1 MMRLCALLLVFLC
14 DAKPVSEREKLRRE
28 KRAQEMR
35 DAQALDQQRHE
46 APLAAGAAAA
56 PLAAARA
63 SHANASLSPLAAAP
77 LAAAPLTNATSTL
90 PRSAPSAWRRPAAWC
105 GVAATWCKTHSTASS
120 AATTRRRRSCA
131 TARSIPR
138 ASTPRSAARRP
149 RRHDRPAGG
158 GSAAGGAPD
167 AYAKG
172 LLRFVHVPK
181 TGGTS
186 VEKAFKPRFPK
197 NHALAYDRS
206 DLAGASVVAVI
217 RDPYDRA
224 LSWFRFCIA
233 GFYGK
238 LPHLTAHCAEARR
251 FHADAKKRKIR
262 PPASPTARAAMAF
275 ERWLALVHGDA
286 AYANLWVTTPLAVY
300 LTHPATGEF
309 LVDALVRFERLAAD
323 VAAWCAPRGCAA
335 AAAKLASVQ
344 ENPSRIG
351 DDPLDLPY
359 GALYTPHARAIVD
372 AAWGVDADLFGYP
385 FRNAYSFGKPKLRNR
400 FPKAVAT
407 IEETARELPVEDAA
421 FEVEKPDPGDADEV
435 AKFDQVPNSTECTVA
450 IPCARRPPPTSR
462 SSSSA
467 TS

>member
-28 KRAQEMR
+28 KRAQELR
-35 DAQALDQQRHE
+35 GAQALDQQRLE
-46 APLAAGAAAA
+46 APLAAGAAGA

-90 PRSAPSAWRRPAAWC
+90 PALDAARRAAVRAAWC
-105 GVAATWCKTHSTASS
+105 ASLATWCKTHSYGELGGHY
-120 AATTRRRRSCA
+120 AA
-131 TARSIPR
+131 
-138 ASTPRSAARRP
+138 
-149 RRHDRPAGG
+149 PALVRYCEKH
-158 GSAAGGAPD
+158 P
-167 AYAKG
+167 KG
-172 LLRFVHVPK
+172 

-238 LPHLTAHCAEARR
+238 LPHPTAHCAKARQ
-251 FHADAKKRKIR
+251 FHADATKKKIR
-262 PPASPTARAAMAF
+262 PPASATARAAMAF

-309 LVDALVRFERLAAD
+309 LVDAPSAS
-323 VAAWCAPRGCAA
+323 APRG
-335 AAAKLASVQ
+335 
-344 ENPSRIG
+344 R
-351 DDPLDLPY
+351 
-359 GALYTPHARAIVD
+359 RA
-372 AAWGVDADLFGYP
+372 W
-385 FRNAYSFGKPKLRNR
+385 
-400 FPKAVAT
+400 
-407 IEETARELPVEDAA
+407 
-421 FEVEKPDPGDADEV
+421 
-435 AKFDQVPNSTECTVA
+435 
-450 IPCARRPPPTSR
+450 
-462 SSSSA
+462 
-467 TS
+467 

>member
-28 KRAQEMR
+28 ERAQELR

-46 APLAAGAAAA
+46 ATLAAGAAAA

-63 SHANASLSPLAAAP
+63 SHTNASAAPLAAASLAAAPLAAAP
-77 LAAAPLTNATSTL
+77 LAAAPASRPNATSTL
-90 PRSAPSAWRRPAAWC
+90 PALDAARRAAVRAAWC
-105 GVAATWCKTHSTASS
+105 ASLATWCRTHSYGELGGHY
-120 AATTRRRRSCA
+120 AAPALARYCEKQPKGVDPALGCA
-131 TARSIPR
+131 AP
-138 ASTPRSAARRP
+138 AAAA
-149 RRHDRPAGG
+149 DR
-158 GSAAGGAPD
+158 AAGRRTRAPPAPRPD
-167 AYAKG
+167 AYAEG

-238 LPHLTAHCAEARR
+238 LPHPTAHCAKARQ
-251 FHADAKKRKIR
+251 FHADATKRKIR
-262 PPASPTARAAMAF
+262 PPASATARAAMAF

-344 ENPSRIG
+344 ENPSRLG

-359 GALYTPHARAIVD
+359 GALYTPRARAIVD

-385 FRNAYSFGKPKLRNR
+385 FRNAS
-400 FPKAVAT
+400 
-407 IEETARELPVEDAA
+407 
-421 FEVEKPDPGDADEV
+421 
-435 AKFDQVPNSTECTVA
+435 
-450 IPCARRPPPTSR
+450 
-462 SSSSA
+462 
-467 TS
+467 